1 MIEGLLRDFFNT
13 ENLESFF
20 DKGAIIVSRPDGIPL
35 VSYEVHEKGWTD
47 STLSALAAASWQA
60 AENIIKVFGALD
72 SSDYRFSFDTSS
84 SGFYILKVD
93 TEDDLVISYIYNGH
107 DNPGKIKS
115 QFRRLKIA
123 LEDYILEN
131 KVGGQKEDFLFDDIS
146 DDEMDQL
153 FGSVV
158 G

>member
-1 MIEGLLRDFFNT
+1 MIEGLLRDFFRI
-13 ENLESFF
+13 ESLESFI

-60 AENIIKVFGALD
+60 AENIIKVFGEMD

-84 SGFYILKVD
+84 SGFYILKID
-93 TEDDLVISYIYNGH
+93 TDDELVISYIYNGH
-107 DNPGKIKS
+107 DNPGKVKS
-115 QFRRLKIA
+115 QFRRLKMA

-131 KVGGQKEDFLFDDIS
+131 KVEEQKDNFLFDSIS